1 VLALSLHDDPG
12 RGERGASAVEFA
24 LVLPLV
30 LSLML
35 GTVQYSL
42 YFWGRQTA
50 AASAREAARRL
61 AVGTDWQCTRAEALL
76 RAGNAGNGA
85 VVTMRY
91 DHAGNTAVIG
101 SLVEVTV
108 AMSTL
113 GPLLFPVPDRGAIT
127 EVAQSRVENIP
138 AQPIGCT

>member
-1 VLALSLHDDPG
+1 
-12 RGERGASAVEFA
+12 VEFA
-24 LVLPLV
+24 LVVPLV

-61 AVGTDWQCTRAEALL
+61 AVGTDWECTQTEALL
-76 RAGNAGNGA
+76 RAGDAGNGA

-138 AQPIGCT
+138 AQPLGCS

>member
-1 VLALSLHDDPG
+1 M
-12 RGERGASAVEFA
+12 EFA
-24 LVLPLV
+24 LVIPLV

-61 AVGTDWQCTRAEALL
+61 AVGTYWECTQTEALL
-76 RAGNAGNGA
+76 RVANAGNGA

-138 AQPIGCT
+138 AQPLGCS